1 MSKKTFKI
9 GVQGLHCK
17 ACEILVEE
25 KMLEIPGI
33 VAARVSHKKAEL
45 EIDYDNNLP
54 DRDSIKQNLEK
65 IGYSMKDEKLS
76 NANHQEKKWK
86 NLGIA
91 LLITLLLLLAL
102 KISGLANL
110 TNTIN
115 PSTMSWAAIVIIG
128 LIAGVSTCMA
138 LVGGMAIALGA
149 KYARANPGANRLEK
163 FLPHLYF
170 NLGRILGFFLL
181 GGVLGKIG
189 SIFKLSFSLSAW
201 ITLLIGFIIIF
212 LGLQILDI
220 FPSLNKIG
228 FSLPKK
234 MAKASH
240 LVKKNNNHHIL
251 AAFAAGP
258 LSFFLPCGFTQ
269 SMQIYALSTGTFLN
283 GAIVMSL
290 FAIGTAPGLLSLGG
304 LVSLL
309 KNKKTGVFFKTAG
322 LIIILFGIFNVSNAY
337 KFLHLNAVSDS
348 SITKELSTKSK
359 DESQVIYMEQS
370 NRGYVPKNLTVEL
383 NRPVKWIINS
393 TNPYSCAS
401 SLIVPSLKINKQL
414 TKGEN
419 IIEFRPVKVGIINFS
434 CSMGMYRGSIEVINS
449 KNTNPNETKIKKIN
463 TDDNIAVDSTC
474 TLETCL

>member
-1 MSKKTFKI
+1 
-9 GVQGLHCK
+9 
-17 ACEILVEE
+17 
-25 KMLEIPGI
+25 
-33 VAARVSHKKAEL
+33 
-45 EIDYDNNLP
+45 
-54 DRDSIKQNLEK
+54 
-65 IGYSMKDEKLS
+65 
-76 NANHQEKKWK
+76 
-86 NLGIA
+86 
-91 LLITLLLLLAL
+91 
-102 KISGLANL
+102 
-110 TNTIN
+110 
-115 PSTMSWAAIVIIG
+115 
-128 LIAGVSTCMA
+128 
-138 LVGGMAIALGA
+138 
-149 KYARANPGANRLEK
+149 
-163 FLPHLYF
+163 
-170 NLGRILGFFLL
+170 
-181 GGVLGKIG
+181 
-189 SIFKLSFSLSAW
+189 
-201 ITLLIGFIIIF
+201 
-212 LGLQILDI
+212 
-220 FPSLNKIG
+220 
-228 FSLPKK
+228 
-234 MAKASH
+234 
-240 LVKKNNNHHIL
+240 
-251 AAFAAGP
+251 
-258 LSFFLPCGFTQ
+258 
-269 SMQIYALSTGTFLN
+269 
-283 GAIVMSL
+283 MSL